1 MATVC
6 STPNVGNTGERE
18 GEREGEDV
26 PTLVQGRLAGVLTVG
41 LILRVAVAGLPPALV
56 LEHH

>member
-6 STPNVGNTGERE
+6 FSTPNVGDTR
-18 GEREGEDV
+18 EREGEDV

>member
-1 MATVC
+1 MATPFA
-6 STPNVGNTGERE
+6 SLYTPNVGDTR
-18 GEREGEDV
+18 EREGEDV